1 MQSRIKAHFSHI
13 FLPWVQIGSEQ
24 NRSNLPMGVAF
35 NFNMM
40 VYAYSLPSQM
50 FCSCFWSLV
59 CFLFLNLIRIFNR
72 SWFRH
77 GKLYTIMRSHISPSC
92 AAEEASHKAAPQQ
105 GSNYGD
111 QWCTDNVKPV
121 QNLEPRASLFSTL
134 FWQSPCSH
142 LLEKKMQPQW
152 LIRRLA
158 FRWKGRESPTRWN
171 ANTFWLSWGKE
182 NRQQKSINN
191 LSIAPIVP

>member
-1 MQSRIKAHFSHI
+1 MQSRTKAHFSHI

-40 VYAYSLPSQM
+40 VYAYSLPSQT

-142 LLEKKMQPQW
+142 LLEKK
-152 LIRRLA
+152 
-158 FRWKGRESPTRWN
+158 N
-171 ANTFWLSWGKE
+171 AATVIDKE
-182 NRQQKSINN
+182 ACLQMKKAGNLPPGETQTPFGCPEEKKTDNRK
-191 LSIAPIVP
+191 V